1 MEQKRVVDATYRDD
15 VDISLTVSSGKLC
28 VSDGVGRSRG
38 EGKVRPEAAEKYC

>member
-15 VDISLTVSSGKLC
+15 VSLTVSSGKLC